1 MTRFSFFFAALTAIA
16 VCLAVTGPAKGF
28 AMGTKSG
35 FEQTRKDEIQ
45 KEQTG
50 KSAGEKNDGGKELRK
65 DQTDGKE
72 EKSPPEK
79 KPRLKY
85 RDPYECGC

>member
-1 MTRFSFFFAALTAIA
+1 MTRSLFFFIALLAFAVRLTAA
-16 VCLAVTGPAKGF
+16 CPGECL

-35 FEQTRKDEIQ
+35 FEQIQKDKTQ
-45 KEQTG
+45 KEQTE
-50 KSAGEKNDGGKELRK
+50 KSADEKKDRGKELRK
-65 DQTDGKE
+65 DRTGGEE
-72 EKSPPEK
+72 EKSTPEQ